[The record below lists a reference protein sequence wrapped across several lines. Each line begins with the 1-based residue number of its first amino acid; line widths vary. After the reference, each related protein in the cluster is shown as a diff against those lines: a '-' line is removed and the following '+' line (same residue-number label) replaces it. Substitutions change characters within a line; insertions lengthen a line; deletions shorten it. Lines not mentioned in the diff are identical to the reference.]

1 MVIRFTRA
9 LLPLKKN
16 KVNMKN
22 LFLTLAFVICSLIG
36 FSQEKGNVQVSALN
50 VSSTDV
56 AINVSSPALTYYL
69 INNLGIT
76 AGIAN
81 FEDIN
86 FGARYYVKDNNFA
99 SVGYGTGSE
108 SLDVSLGRTYGWGD
122 HVQIEPQLNFT
133 NVISDDRNLGLSV
146 HLNLVF

>member
-1 MVIRFTRA
+1 MRRIHSSA
-9 LLPLKKN
+9 SIKKN

-22 LFLTLAFVICSLIG
+22 LFLTLVFVICSLAG
-36 FSQEKGNVQVSALN
+36 FSQEKGNVQISALN
-50 VSSTDV
+50 VSSADV
-56 AINVSSPALTYYL
+56 AINVASPAVTYYIADNIGL
-69 INNLGIT
+69 T

-86 FGARYYVKDNNFA
+86 IGARYYVKDNNFA

-133 NVISDDRNLGLSV
+133 NIVSDDRNLGLSV